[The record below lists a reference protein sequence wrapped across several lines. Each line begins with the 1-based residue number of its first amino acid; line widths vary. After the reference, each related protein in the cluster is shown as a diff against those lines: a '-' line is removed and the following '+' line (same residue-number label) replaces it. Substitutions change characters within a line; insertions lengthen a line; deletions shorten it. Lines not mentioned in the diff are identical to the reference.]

1 MVSTL
6 FVLYFGLLFV
16 VSIPSVK
23 VWLAKKVGDAIGQ
36 TVGSRVEMNN
46 LSLNLFSSFTAED
59 FVIFDQ
65 NDEQMIF
72 VDRIDVSVDLL
83 PLLKGKCNV
92 SSIKLFKGSLTLYKD
107 SAQSDLNAQFLIDSL
122 QPKKDKKAALEISPR
137 VVVLND
143 FSIKYD
149 VKNCREIDKVFDRNH
164 MKINDLCCSL
174 VFRDTKR
181 ENFYG
186 RVRNL
191 QFEIPKYLKV
201 NGLKSIV
208 ATNDRG
214 NSFTVSVKD
223 FDVDFKG
230 VHTQLYNTEVNV
242 SFNKKGQPFAEGLN
256 SVALHGSVHFDETEP
271 FFVSV
276 NLLNKHDKRLR
287 PYSGDVEM
295 THKSRCLFKASF
307 SFSDVMMNGL
317 FADYVIDIEKEDL
330 LPLKNIIGEDIE
342 SSYYY
347 GLTQSLR
354 QKGMVDYKTDCFVSK
369 GETDCDLGKFAHEIK
384 ISDKRR
390 VEYDFDIESLDFP
403 LSNSERALGINN
415 AKVAGTLSFGDIE
428 ISEALNY
435 DYKSLLRRVNL
446 LVAAE
451 IGELSSPYAKLSN
464 VKTDLL
470 CENNK
475 ANLKLNIS
483 DPQANLLAE
492 GDVYLNH
499 VLSIINGQ
507 SKDSETKGL
516 SLTSDDDF
524 SRIKIRIPEIHSSL
538 FGADWHGVS
547 VMSAE
552 NIDLQYKDLHDFN
565 LAIENFSCYNNDKAV
580 IDSDNFYLRSN
591 SDGAKNNYNLKSND
605 FEGNLVTNIALLE
618 IPNVFLDKVFGCIP
632 ALDNHNSKGNS
643 TFVRNDEGNSDVNM
657 KLKIGSGSFVSK
669 LLSDNLCFDGS
680 IYVDAH
686 CGGSQK
692 RDVVTVMAPKLTVGT
707 SNYDNASIYF
717 YAEKDSL
724 GGMLMTTKYFGD
736 TPVRLESR
744 FCCVDNQLSN
754 NLTWKNLDAPTG
766 GRFSTQTKFE
776 RLNAGGLVT
785 DTKILPTSFVVNDTV
800 WQISP
805 SEVYYGNKIFK
816 INNFRVSRQKQFVNL
831 NADLTNEK
839 RDILLE
845 LNDVEVAY
853 LLDLV
858 GFKPVE
864 FSGRADGT
872 IRNIPETK
880 NIGAD
885 IKVKNFCFNTG
896 PMGTLRADVLYNAD
910 DGKININAK
919 TQASPEDS
927 TLITGYVNVADNT
940 LDLHLK
946 SEKTNLQFL
955 NKFVRRFISD
965 LEGNTSGD
973 LRLFGDLRDVNIEGD
988 HCVNYMKFRPT
999 ILGVMY
1005 SFENDSLHLR
1015 PDTID
1020 LSGMTLRDP
1029 FGNYA
1034 KIKGSINHHFLY
1046 DFDYNFDFS
1055 LKDLQIINWEEE
1067 PSRSFWGNVFTSGNI
1082 GIGGTFS
1089 KVNIGGELTPSGP
1102 RGSSVLNYNSE
1113 TTSLGEENK
1122 EYVSFVTRD
1131 QNLGKLQSEK
1141 QDEIQKKDNST
1152 DIYMNFKFNINPSAT
1167 LNIITDPIT
1176 HDNMSLSGGGP
1187 IRMSYYNKGK
1197 FELNGQYTI
1206 NEGNYKLTIKDIIRR
1221 NFVIRPGGYLRFNG
1235 SPSDG
1240 ELNITGVHKINSVSL
1255 SDLNVGA
1262 TQSNSTIGADCI
1274 LYFTGKASEP
1284 KVSFGLDFPNANPD
1298 ESRIVKNLILTEED
1312 KNMQAVY
1319 LLSIGRFYT
1328 YNYNDFNTTG
1338 RSQSSVA
1345 MTSFLAGTLSGQINS
1360 LLQDA
1365 FHVDNWSFDTNIAA
1379 GRMGFDDMEVQG
1391 SLSGRMFNNRLLFNG
1406 NIGYRDQMT
1415 TYSNNFVGNFNIQWF
1430 LNKTGSVSLKAYSET
1445 NDRYFTKSSL
1455 TTQGGGIL
1463 FKKDFNKFK
1472 NFFIRQRKKK

>member
-1 MVSTL
+1 GN
-6 FVLYFGLLFV
+6 FDHK
-16 VSIPSVK
+16 IEIR
-23 VWLAKKVGDAIGQ
+23 DN
-36 TVGSRVEMNN
+36 RR
-46 LSLNLFSSFTAED
+46 AEY
-59 FVIFDQ
+59 
-65 NDEQMIF
+65 E
-72 VDRIDVSVDLL
+72 
-83 PLLKGKCNV
+83 
-92 SSIKLFKGSLTLYKD
+92 
-107 SAQSDLNAQFLIDSL
+107 
-122 QPKKDKKAALEISPR
+122 
-137 VVVLND
+137 
-143 FSIKYD
+143 
-149 VKNCREIDKVFDRNH
+149 
-164 MKINDLCCSL
+164 
-174 VFRDTKR
+174 
-181 ENFYG
+181 
-186 RVRNL
+186 
-191 QFEIPKYLKV
+191 
-201 NGLKSIV
+201 
-208 ATNDRG
+208 
-214 NSFTVSVKD
+214 
-223 FDVDFKG
+223 
-230 VHTQLYNTEVNV
+230 
-242 SFNKKGQPFAEGLN
+242 
-256 SVALHGSVHFDETEP
+256 
-271 FFVSV
+271 
-276 NLLNKHDKRLR
+276 
-287 PYSGDVEM
+287 
-295 THKSRCLFKASF
+295 
-307 SFSDVMMNGL
+307 
-317 FADYVIDIEKEDL
+317 
-330 LPLKNIIGEDIE
+330 
-342 SSYYY
+342 
-347 GLTQSLR
+347 
-354 QKGMVDYKTDCFVSK
+354 
-369 GETDCDLGKFAHEIK
+369 
-384 ISDKRR
+384 
-390 VEYDFDIESLDFP
+390 FDIRNMDFP
-403 LSNSERALGINN
+403 LNNSERGLEINN
-415 AKVAGTLSFGDIE
+415 AKVAGTLSFGDVE
-428 ISEALNY
+428 ILEALNY
-435 DYKSLLRRVNL
+435 DYKSLLSKAKL

-451 IGELSSPYAKLSN
+451 IGELSYPYSKLSN

-470 CENNK
+470 YENNK
-475 ANLKLNIS
+475 ANLKLNVS
-483 DPQANLLAE
+483 DPKANLLAE
-492 GDVYLNH
+492 GDVYLAH
-499 VLSIINGQ
+499 VLPIIDGKSNEFE
-507 SKDSETKGL
+507 KKEMPL
-516 SLTSDDDF
+516 SDNAAS
-524 SRIKIRIPEIHSSL
+524 SHIKISIPEIQSSI
-538 FGADWHGVS
+538 FGADRHGVS
-547 VMSAE
+547 VMSAD
-552 NIDLQYKDLHDFN
+552 NIDLQYNDLHDFN
-565 LAIENFSCYNNDKAV
+565 VVVDNFSCYNNDKA
-580 IDSDNFYLRSN
+580 IIEGDNFNLRCGN
-591 SDGAKNNYNLKSND
+591 DGSKINYNFKSND
-605 FEGNLVTNIALLE
+605 FEGNVVTNMDLRE
-618 IPNVFLDKVFGCIP
+618 IPNVFLAKVFGCIP
-632 ALDNHNSKGNS
+632 ALDNHKSKGS
-643 TFVRNDEGNSDVNM
+643 YSLAAIDDEKSDVNL
-657 KLKIGSGSFVSK
+657 KLKIGRGSFVSK
-669 LLSDNLCFDGS
+669 LLSDKVDFEEPV
-680 IYVDAH
+680 YVDAQF
-686 CGGSQK
+686 GGSQE
-692 RDVVTVMAPKLTVGT
+692 RDVVTVLAPKLTVG
-707 SNYDNASIYF
+707 SSKYDNASMYF
-717 YAEKDSL
+717 FTEKDSL

-736 TPVRLESR
+736 VPVRLESR
-744 FCCVDNQLSN
+744 FNCADNQLCN
-754 NLTWKNLDAPTG
+754 NLTWKNLNAPTG

-805 SEVYYGNKIFK
+805 SEVYYGDNIFK
-816 INNFRVSRQKQFVNL
+816 INNFRLSRQKQFVNL
-831 NADLTNEK
+831 NADITNEK

-896 PMGTLRADVLYNAD
+896 PMGILRADVLYNAD
-910 DGKININAK
+910 DGKINIDAK

-927 TLITGYVNVADNT
+927 TLINGYVNVADNT
-940 LDLHLK
+940 LDLHIK

-1046 DFDYNFDFS
+1046 NFDYNFDFS
-1055 LKDLQIINWEEE
+1055 LTDLQIINWEEE
-1067 PSRSFWGNVFTSGNI
+1067 PSRSFWGNIFTSGNI

-1102 RGSSVLNYNSE
+1102 LGSSVLNYNSE
-1113 TTSLGEENK
+1113 TTSLDEENK
-1122 EYVSFVTRD
+1122 EYVSFVSRD
-1131 QNLGKLQSEK
+1131 RNLGKIQSEK
-1141 QDEIQKKDNST
+1141 QDETLKKDNST
-1152 DIYMNFKFNINPSAT
+1152 DVYMNFKFNINPSAT

-1197 FELNGQYTI
+1197 FELNGQYII

-1221 NFVIRPGGYLRFNG
+1221 NFTIRPGGYLRFNG

-1298 ESRIVKNLILTEED
+1298 ESRIVKNFILTEED

-1328 YNYNDFNTTG
+1328 YNYNEFNTTG

-1360 LLQDA
+1360 LFQDA

-1463 FKKDFNKFK
+1463 FKKDFNRFK